1 MRLSIGLFVSVHY
14 GAAIVRWGRDGDV
27 QSGISL
33 QNGMS
38 EVVEFADNGVPLD
51 LLLFCLCIANLE
63 GLIQVMDDVQ
73 EKVTLIGS
81 L

>member
-1 MRLSIGLFVSVHY
+1 MGLFIGLFVSVHY

-38 EVVEFADNGVPLD
+38 QLVEFVDNGVPLD

-63 GLIQVMDDVQ
+63 GLIQVVVDVQ
-73 EKVTLIGS
+73 ERVTFIRS